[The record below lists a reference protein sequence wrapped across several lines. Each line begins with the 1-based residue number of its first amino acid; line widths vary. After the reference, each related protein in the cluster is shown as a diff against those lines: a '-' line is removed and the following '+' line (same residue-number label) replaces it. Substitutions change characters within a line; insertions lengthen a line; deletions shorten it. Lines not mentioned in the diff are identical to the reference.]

1 MACAHIKLAI
11 HKSSMHFQR
20 VLYLLDSSS
29 CFTVSFIFMIM
40 FDLSY
45 IRVVS
50 SDVATAEGVVNLMR
64 QFDWTRVAVITQQ
77 ETIFTS
83 VRENILSSAVILNE
97 IYFEK
102 TWEILQ
108 IV

>member
-1 MACAHIKLAI
+1 
-11 HKSSMHFQR
+11 
-20 VLYLLDSSS
+20 
-29 CFTVSFIFMIM
+29 MIM

-50 SDVATAEGVVNLMR
+50 SDVATAEGVVSLMK

-83 VRENILSSAVILNE
+83 VRENILSSTVILNE

-102 TWEILQ
+102 TREMLQ